1 MRQVLFRIWFE
12 QPWAWWTA
20 GLEEVPLLGAAWI
33 WLIVGTL
40 FLLVHAIR
48 RDWSAVGDRMVWAS
62 WGIGLLL
69 LSVAPLTGIL
79 PASLPVF
86 GYGAMVLLGF
96 GGAYW
101 FARARAAAV
110 GIDPE
115 LVTDAAFW
123 ILISGIIGGR
133 TAYLVQYRDLVFREV
148 QTLDQ
153 ALLSA
158 INLSEGGLVVIG
170 ALVGAT
176 LGLLAFSYRRGA
188 SFWELADLVM
198 PAAFIGMA
206 FGRIGCLLNGCCF
219 GDACSL
225 PWAITFPQGS
235 TTFEALAIRG
245 FIDPAA
251 EATIPLHPTQIYSA
265 INNLVLAIVT
275 GTYYW
280 YRRAPGDVFALSCIL
295 YPITR
300 ILLEFLRADEM
311 GQLGTALTISQIYSL
326 LLLLIGIILLNR
338 HRFLRQQPVL
348 AGAANRSAV
357 NQQT

>member
-20 GLEEVPLLGAAWI
+20 GVEEVPLLGAGWV
-33 WLIVGTL
+33 WLILGGIFFL
-40 FLLVHAIR
+40 FHAIR
-48 RDWSAVGDRMVWAS
+48 RDWNVLADRMTWVTWAL
-62 WGIGLLL
+62 GLLL
-69 LSVAPLTGIL
+69 LSLAPLTGIL

-96 GGAYW
+96 GCAYW
-101 FARARAAAV
+101 FARARAARV

-115 LVTDAAFW
+115 LVTDASFW
-123 ILISGIIGGR
+123 LLISGIIGGR
-133 TAYLVQYRDLVFREV
+133 AAYLVQYRDLVFREV
-148 QTLDQ
+148 RGLDQ
-153 ALLSA
+153 ALLA
-158 INLSEGGLVVIG
+158 VVNLSEGGLVVIG

-176 LGLLAFSYRRGA
+176 LGLLAFSYRRGV
-188 SFWELADLVM
+188 SFWEFADLVM
-198 PAAFIGMA
+198 PAAFIAMA

-235 TTFEALAIRG
+235 TTFEALAMRG

-251 EATIPLHPTQIYSA
+251 EATIPLHPTQVYSA

-311 GQLGTALTISQIYSL
+311 GQLGTGLTISQIYSL
-326 LLLLIGIILLNR
+326 LLLAAGIVLLNR
-338 HRFLRQQPVL
+338 HRFLRQQPAL
-348 AGAANRSAV
+348 AGPAERTAV
-357 NQQT
+357 KQQT